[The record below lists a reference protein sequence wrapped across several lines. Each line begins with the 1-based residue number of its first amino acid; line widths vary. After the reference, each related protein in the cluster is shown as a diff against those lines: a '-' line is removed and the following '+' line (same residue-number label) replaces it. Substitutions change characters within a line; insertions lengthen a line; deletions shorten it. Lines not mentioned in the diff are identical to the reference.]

1 VLHAIMSAA
10 HRIVV
15 LDRGR
20 VIADAAPKIVAR
32 DPAVVNAYLGEE
44 LALA

>member
-1 VLHAIMSAA
+1 MSAA

-20 VIADAAPKIVAR
+20 MIADAAPKAIAR
-32 DPAVVNAYLGEE
+32 DPAVIKAYLGEE
-44 LALA
+44 MALA